1 MTSDM
6 PFREALPAMLA
17 MVVVLTFVLVYYCL
31 IPCQR
36 ALKRRRQERE
46 HGWKN
51 DPRRNANKFIFTPQ
65 LHKDFLNDKKYS
77 KLPCSRSS
85 R

>member
-1 MTSDM
+1 MASDM

-17 MVVVLTFVLVYYCL
+17 MVVVLFFVLVYYCL

-36 ALKRRRQERE
+36 ALKRRRHERE
-46 HGWKN
+46 HWWEN
-51 DPRRNANKFIFTPQ
+51 DPRWNADKFIFTPQ
-65 LHKDFLNDKKYS
+65 LPKDYLNDKKYS
-77 KLPCSRSS
+77 KLACSRSS